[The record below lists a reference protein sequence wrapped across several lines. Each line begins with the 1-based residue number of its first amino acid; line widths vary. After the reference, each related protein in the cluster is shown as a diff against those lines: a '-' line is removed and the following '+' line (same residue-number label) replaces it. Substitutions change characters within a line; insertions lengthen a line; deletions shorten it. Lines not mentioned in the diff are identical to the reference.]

1 MYYVM
6 AFIFGLLFGSFF
18 LVVATRLPKKESIV
32 KPDSH
37 CDNCHKH
44 LKWYELIPIFS
55 YIFLKGQCSKC
66 HTKISVLNPLIELF
80 TGLLFLLSYIL
91 FGQSYEFLIS
101 IIISS
106 VLVIIF
112 ITDFKEY
119 LILDSPIV
127 IGSIMLITINILNK
141 SLISTVYMIGEAL
154 LVVTII
160 FIVKLIGDK
169 VFKRESLGGGDI
181 KLMIFIGLLLGI
193 KLGLVSF
200 ALSAFLA
207 LPYALFLVINKKEKE
222 VPFGP
227 FIITSAFLVFIFQNE
242 IINLL
247 NTLFLLNI

>member
-1 MYYVM
+1 MYYII
-6 AFIFGLLFGSFF
+6 AFILGLLFGSFY
-18 LVVATRLPKKESIV
+18 LVVATRLPKNESIV

-37 CDNCHKH
+37 CDNCQKK

-55 YIFLKGQCSKC
+55 YLFLKGKCAKC
-66 HTKISVLNPLIELF
+66 HTKISILNPLIELF

-91 FGQSYEFLIS
+91 FGLSYELLIS

-112 ITDFKEY
+112 ITDFKSY

-127 IGSIMLITINILNK
+127 IGSILLIIINIFNK
-141 SLISTVYMIGEAL
+141 SFSTTLLIIGQALIVTTVIF
-154 LVVTII
+154 LVKI
-160 FIVKLIGDK
+160 IGDK
-169 VFKRESLGGGDI
+169 VFKKESLGGGDI
-181 KLMIFIGLLLGI
+181 KLMIFVGLLLGI
-193 KLGLVSF
+193 KLGLISF

-207 LPYALFLVINKKEKE
+207 LPYALFLIFNKKEKE

-227 FIITSAFLVFIFQNE
+227 FIITAAFLVFIFQNE